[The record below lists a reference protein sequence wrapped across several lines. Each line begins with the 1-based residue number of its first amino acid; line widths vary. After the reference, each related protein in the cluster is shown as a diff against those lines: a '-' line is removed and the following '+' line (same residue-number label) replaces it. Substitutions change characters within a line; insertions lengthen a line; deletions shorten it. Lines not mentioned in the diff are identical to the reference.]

1 MSYFFSIII
10 PVYNTE
16 QYLPR
21 ALDSI
26 LKQNFDT
33 DKIEAIV
40 INDGSPKAEE
50 CRVIVGKYAKEL
62 HIKFIDNEKNRGLF
76 LTRKLGVANVSNGD
90 GYLLHLDSDDYLTK
104 NTCKVLCEDIQKN
117 GDVDYIEFNYY
128 SLWGIFKESSF
139 IKVSREDKVLEDVLS
154 YKKNHT
160 PVNKC
165 YKISFIKNIYA
176 NMPDFY
182 SYYNEDYYQ
191 MGIIDYYA
199 KNTRFIKSSLY
210 VYVLEIGITGV
221 RKYEKEK
228 LRKVFTSIYN
238 VEKHLC
244 DFYHNKDSEKYIP
257 MVENF
262 SQYLYNSCLSRA
274 EISDF
279 FDVYI
284 EILGIEKFK
293 TFVICYLDKLND
305 TIRKYEK
312 KMRLLLPIKIIA
324 KPFRAFYRF
333 CKELTKKWEV

>member
-1 MSYFFSIII
+1 MSCFFSIII

-16 QYLPR
+16 EDLPR

-26 LKQNFDT
+26 VNQDFDIS
-33 DKIEAIV
+33 KIKVIV
-40 INDGSPKAEE
+40 INDASPKTEE
-50 CRVIVGKYAKEL
+50 CRNIVEEYKKKL
-62 HIKFIDNEKNRGLF
+62 SIKFIDNQENKGLYMA
-76 LTRKLGVANVSNGD
+76 RKLGVKNVND
-90 GYLLHLDSDDYLTK
+90 ECQYILHLDSDDFLET
-104 NTCKVLCEDIQKN
+104 NALSVLYDDILKK
-117 GDVDYIEFNYY
+117 GDADYIEFCFSGLNG
-128 SLWGIFKESSF
+128 SIKSSNFNGIDEQK
-139 IKVSREDKVLEDVLS
+139 RTLENVLS
-154 YKKNHT
+154 YKQCHS
-160 PVNKC
+160 VCNKC
-165 YKISFIKNIYA
+165 FKTSFVKNIYA
-176 NMPDFY
+176 RMPDFY

-333 CKELTKKWEV
+333 CKQRTRK